1 MIMKA
6 IHDHGREF
14 GDERKIQKK
23 KVTCDPAKQR

>member
-6 IHDHGREF
+6 IRDHCREF
-14 GDERKIQKK
+14 GDEMKIQKK